1 MTRIIDIQPEG
12 KTVRLTTGSL
22 FGWDIREYRRTD
34 GLGGGFTYLY
44 DAAEVDGPGLSP
56 GFDTYDEAVEYVRS
70 VRRQLHDARRNADPS
85 ALRRA
90 FG

>member
-1 MTRIIDIQPEG
+1 MELFDMQMDR
-12 KTVRLTTGSL
+12 TVRLTTGRM

-44 DAAEVDGPGLSP
+44 DAAEVNGVGLSP
-56 GFDTYDEAVEYVRS
+56 GFDTYAEAEAFIIEQRQIALAHRNDE
-70 VRRQLHDARRNADPS
+70 PS
-85 ALRRA
+85 ALRKA